1 MILGISK
8 SEGDYLK
15 AIFVLT
21 QQEETTNTV
30 ALSEALKVKPPSV
43 TSMLKKLVNQEPA
56 LVEYQKWYGVKLTEA
71 GEKLA
76 IKLLRRHRLLESFL
90 VEILHYDWED
100 VHPEA
105 EELEHVISEK
115 FEEHIA
121 ELLGNPQFDPHGD
134 PIPDRD
140 LIFPKTDAFCLERL
154 EENQSAIIRRVK
166 ISQPDLLKHLGEHG
180 IMPGARVKVVNR
192 NPYDETV
199 QLLIGK
205 EISPYALGKE
215 LSKAIFVEKIG

>member
-1 MILGISK
+1 MNLKISK

-21 QQEETTNTV
+21 QQQETTNTV
-30 ALSEALKVKPPSV
+30 ALAEALKVKPPSV
-43 TSMLKKLVNQEPA
+43 SSMLKKLVNQEPA
-56 LVEYQKWYGVKLTEA
+56 LVEYQKWYGVKLTDA
-71 GEKLA
+71 GERLA

-121 ELLGNPQFDPHGD
+121 QLLGNPQFDPHGD

-140 LIFPKTDAFCLERL
+140 LTFPQSTSISLERL

-166 ISQPDLLKHLGEHG
+166 ISQPDLLRHLSEHG
-180 IMPGARVKVVNR
+180 IMPGARITIQKR
-192 NPYDETV
+192 NPFDETL
-199 QLLIGK
+199 QLSIGK
-205 EISPYALGKE
+205 EITPYALGKE
-215 LSKAIFVEKIG
+215 LSKTIFVEKIT

>member
-1 MILGISK
+1 MISEISK

-21 QQEETTNTV
+21 QQEETTTTV
-30 ALSEALKVKPPSV
+30 ALSEALRVKPPSV
-43 TSMLKKLVNQEPA
+43 SSMLKKLVNQEPA
-56 LVEYQKWYGVKLTEA
+56 LVEYKKWYGVKLTEA

-76 IKLLRRHRLLESFL
+76 IKLLRRHRLIESFL
-90 VEILHYDWED
+90 VEVLKYDWED
-100 VHPEA
+100 VHTEA

-121 ELLGNPQFDPHGD
+121 QLLGNPQFDPHGD

-140 LIFPKTDAFCLERL
+140 LNFPPSASFSLEGL
-154 EENQSAIIRRVK
+154 EENQSAIIRRVNL
-166 ISQPDLLKHLGEHG
+166 SQPDLLRHLSEHG
-180 IMPGARVKVVNR
+180 IMPGARITIQKR
-192 NPYDETV
+192 NPFDETL

-205 EISPYALGKE
+205 ETTPYALGRD
-215 LSKAIFVEKIG
+215 LSKVIFVEKTD

>member
-1 MILGISK
+1 MISKISK

-15 AIFVLT
+15 AIFILT
-21 QQEETTNTV
+21 QQEDTTNTV

-71 GEKLA
+71 GNKLA
-76 IKLLRRHRLLESFL
+76 IKLLRRHRLLETFL
-90 VEILHYDWED
+90 VEILKYDWED

-121 ELLGNPQFDPHGD
+121 QLLENPQFDPHGD

-140 LIFPKTDAFCLERL
+140 LIFPESNAFRLEAL

-166 ISQPDLLKHLGEHG
+166 ISQPELLRHLSEHG
-180 IMPGARVKVVNR
+180 IMPGARIIIQKR
-192 NPYDETV
+192 NPFDETL
-199 QLLIGK
+199 QLLVGK
-205 EISPYALGKE
+205 EITPYVMGKE
-215 LSKAIFVEKIG
+215 LSKAIFVEKIN

>member
-1 MILGISK
+1 MISKISK

-21 QQEETTNTV
+21 QQEETTTTV

-43 TSMLKKLVNQEPA
+43 SSMLKKLVNQEPA
-56 LVEYQKWYGVKLTEA
+56 LVEYKKWYGVKLTEA

-76 IKLLRRHRLLESFL
+76 IKLLRRHRLIESFL
-90 VEILHYDWED
+90 VEVLKYDWED
-100 VHPEA
+100 VHTEA

-121 ELLGNPQFDPHGD
+121 QLLGNPQFDPHGD

-140 LIFPKTDAFCLERL
+140 LNFPPSASFSLEGL
-154 EENQSAIIRRVK
+154 EENQSAIVRRVNL
-166 ISQPDLLKHLGEHG
+166 SQPDLLRHLSEHG
-180 IMPGARVKVVNR
+180 IMPGARVIVSNR
-192 NPYDETV
+192 NPYDETI

-205 EISPYALGKE
+205 EIAPYALGRE